1 MKRFATMT
9 TRLTVA
15 ACALLLAA
23 CGVKPAVENR
33 LTLAF
38 YEDPSRVHV
47 NTSVHIGDPENRV
60 IAERVDTLRE
70 AIAGNRD
77 EWAMRYSGLNI
88 DNERIIVDRAN
99 GKITGV
105 ERLTTIDRN
114 ELPKFFNDMSVTVA
128 LLPNNGY
135 TELTIIPGA
144 SSRATR
150 QQRERVL
157 ATLHEWST
165 EAAAYVDALSH
176 LYEYLDSNPERTRP
190 VFTILL
196 DDRDKKSVIEEE
208 QAFIDKVWLTADRL
222 SDRLRPKD
230 TDAYMVD
237 EEFDLVFNPF
247 PGEIVVT
254 TPRTASGIEGFDKRD
269 ATTFVIPRRGLLDAI
284 SSLEGKWVSPD
295 PLAMSIR
302 GEPKPEELSKMKRH
316 WSTLVTAG
324 DIEAAISERLKPASV
339 YKLRWIE

>member
-1 MKRFATMT
+1 MRRFAI
-9 TRLTVA
+9 A
-15 ACALLLAA
+15 AGLLLLSA
-23 CGVKPAVENR
+23 CGIKPAVENR
-33 LTLAF
+33 LSLVF

-47 NTSVHIGDPENRV
+47 NTSIRIDTPDNKV

-77 EWAMRYSGLNI
+77 EWAMRFAGLNI
-88 DNERIIVDRAN
+88 DNERIIVDREN
-99 GKITGV
+99 GRVTGV

-114 ELPKFFNDMSVTVA
+114 ELPKFFNDMSVTVS

-157 ATLHEWST
+157 ATLHQWST

-176 LYEYLDSNPERTRP
+176 LYQYLDEHSDRVQPA
-190 VFTILL
+190 FTILL
-196 DDRDKKSVIEEE
+196 GDHDQKSVIDEE
-208 QAFIDKVWLTADRL
+208 QALIEKVWNTADRL
-222 SDRLRPKD
+222 SDRMRPKE

-247 PGEIVVT
+247 PGEIVVV
-254 TPRTASGIEGFDKRD
+254 TPKTASRIEGFDKRD

-284 SSLEGKWVSPD
+284 SALEGKWVSPD
-295 PLAMSIR
+295 PFAMSAH
-302 GEPKPEELSKMKRH
+302 GDPKPEQLAKMPRH
-316 WSTLVTAG
+316 WSPIVTASE
-324 DIEAAISERLKPASV
+324 IEAAVSERLKPANV
-339 YKLRWIE
+339 YKVRWIE

>member
-1 MKRFATMT
+1 MKRFAF
-9 TRLTVA
+9 VA
-15 ACALLLAA
+15 AAALLLSA
-23 CGVKPAVENR
+23 CGIKPAVENR
-33 LTLAF
+33 LSLVF

-47 NTSVHIGDPENRV
+47 NTSIHIDEPDNKV
-60 IAERVDTLRE
+60 IAQRVDNLRE

-77 EWAMRYSGLNI
+77 EWAMRFAGLNI
-88 DNERIIVDRAN
+88 DNERIILDRAN
-99 GKITGV
+99 GRVTGV

-114 ELPKFFNDMSVTVA
+114 ELPKFFNDMSITVS

-157 ATLHEWST
+157 ATLHAWSA

-176 LYEYLDSNPERTRP
+176 LYQYLDANPERAQP
-190 VFTILL
+190 AFTILL
-196 DDRDKKSVIEEE
+196 SDRDQKSVNDEE
-208 QAFIDKVWLTADRL
+208 QALIEKVWTTADRL
-222 SDRLRPKD
+222 SERMRPKD

-247 PGEIVVT
+247 PGEIVVV
-254 TPRTASGIEGFDKRD
+254 TPKIASGVENFDKRD

-295 PLAMSIR
+295 PFAMSAH
-302 GEPKPEELSKMKRH
+302 GDPKPDQLAKMPRH
-316 WSTLVTAG
+316 WSVLVTASE
-324 DIEAAISERLKPASV
+324 IEGAVSERLKPASV
-339 YKLRWIE
+339 YRVRWVE

>member
-1 MKRFATMT
+1 MKRFAI
-9 TRLTVA
+9 A
-15 ACALLLAA
+15 AVALLLSA
-23 CGVKPAVENR
+23 CGIKPAVENR
-33 LTLAF
+33 LSLVF

-47 NTSVHIGDPENRV
+47 NTSIHIDDPDNKV
-60 IAERVDTLRE
+60 IAERVDSLRE

-77 EWAMRYSGLNI
+77 EWAMRFAGLNI
-88 DNERIIVDRAN
+88 DNERIILDREN
-99 GKITGV
+99 GRVKGV

-114 ELPKFFNDMSVTVA
+114 ELPKFFNDMSVTVS

-135 TELTIIPGA
+135 TELTIIP
-144 SSRATR
+144 STSTRATR

-176 LYEYLDSNPERTRP
+176 LYQYLDEHSDRTQP

-196 DDRDKKSVIEEE
+196 GDHDQKSVIDEE
-208 QAFIDKVWLTADRL
+208 QALIDKVWATAESL
-222 SDRLRPKD
+222 SDRMRPKE

-247 PGEIVVT
+247 PGEIVVS
-254 TPRTASGIEGFDKRD
+254 TPKRGSGVEGFDKRD
-269 ATTFVIPRRGLLDAI
+269 ETTFVIPRRGLLDAV

-295 PLAMSIR
+295 PFAVSAH
-302 GEPKPEELSKMKRH
+302 GDPKPDQLAKMPRH
-316 WSTLVTAG
+316 WSAVVTASE
-324 DIEAAISERLKPASV
+324 IEAAVSARLKPASV
-339 YKLRWIE
+339 YKVRWIE

>member
-1 MKRFATMT
+1 MMRRFVIGAG
-9 TRLTVA
+9 L
-15 ACALLLAA
+15 LLLAA
-23 CGVKPAVENR
+23 CGIKPPVENR
-33 LTLAF
+33 LSLVF

-47 NTSVHIGDPENRV
+47 NTSIHIDTPDNKV

-77 EWAMRYSGLNI
+77 EWAMRFAGLNI
-88 DNERIIVDRAN
+88 DNERVIVDRAN
-99 GKITGV
+99 GRVTGV

-114 ELPKFFNDMSVTVA
+114 ELPKFFNDMSVTVS

-176 LYEYLDSNPERTRP
+176 LYQYLDERTDRVQP
-190 VFTILL
+190 AFTILL
-196 DDRDKKSVIEEE
+196 GDHDQKSVIDEE
-208 QAFIDKVWLTADRL
+208 QTLIEKVWSTADRL
-222 SDRLRPKD
+222 SERMRPKE

-247 PGEIVVT
+247 PGEIVVS
-254 TPRTASGIEGFDKRD
+254 TPKRGSGVEGFDKRD
-269 ATTFVIPRRGLLDAI
+269 ETTFIIPRRGLLDAI
-284 SSLEGKWVSPD
+284 SPLEGKWVSPD
-295 PLAMSIR
+295 PFAMSA
-302 GEPKPEELSKMKRH
+302 
-316 WSTLVTAG
+316 TATRNRSSSQRCLG
-324 DIEAAISERLKPASV
+324 TGR
-339 YKLRWIE
+339 RW

>member
-1 MKRFATMT
+1 MKRFTI
-9 TRLTVA
+9 A

-47 NTSVHIGDPENRV
+47 NTSVHIEDAPNKV

-88 DNERIIVDRAN
+88 DNERIIVDRTN

-114 ELPKFFNDMSVTVA
+114 ELPKFFNDMSVTVS

-150 QQRERVL
+150 QQREHVL
-157 ATLHEWST
+157 ATLHDWST

-176 LYEYLDSNPERTRP
+176 LYEYLDAHPERAQP
-190 VFTILL
+190 VFTIFLG
-196 DDRDKKSVIEEE
+196 DRDKKSVIDEE
-208 QAFIDKVWLTADRL
+208 QALIDKVWLT
-222 SDRLRPKD
+222 SDRISERLQPKE
-230 TDAYMVD
+230 TDPYVVD

-254 TPRTASGIEGFDKRD
+254 TPKTASGVENFDKRD
-269 ATTFVIPRRGLLDAI
+269 STNFVIPRRGLLDAV
-284 SSLEGKWVSPD
+284 SSLEGKWASPD
-295 PLAMSIR
+295 PLIMSIR
-302 GEPKPEELSKMKRH
+302 GDPKPDELAKMKRH
-316 WSTLVTAG
+316 WSTLVTASE
-324 DIEAAISERLKPASV
+324 IEDAISERLKPASV
-339 YKLRWIE
+339 YKVRWIE